1 MDHKKINIFDYDHD
15 ILPEFKFDLVISLLS
30 LDYHYDFQIYQN
42 YLKKFQTRTLLL
54 YLIQSELIILRR
66 FSKV

>member
-42 YLKKFQTRTLLL
+42 YLDRHS
-54 YLIQSELIILRR
+54 YYI
-66 FSKV
+66 